1 MSSTFN
7 VTRFAC
13 VAKEYLTISRAHSR
27 HIRHLEEVREQSLRR
42 DLQCN
47 KRILFN
53 TKVASNTCMYH
64 GILYT
69 STDTVGH
76 DLFDDEHKSLLGEE
90 ETLSHRGALIIFYF
104 LESHR

>member
-1 MSSTFN
+1 
-7 VTRFAC
+7 
-13 VAKEYLTISRAHSR
+13 
-27 HIRHLEEVREQSLRR
+27 
-42 DLQCN
+42 
-47 KRILFN
+47 
-53 TKVASNTCMYH
+53 MYH